1 MSYLNVI
8 SLGHAKK
15 YLRIDEELIDDDC
28 QIERM
33 IKSALSTL
41 ERRTN
46 ILFYARDKKYIFND
60 NCVKVYD
67 YPINSVVST
76 FELDTEKKTLFTNYQ
91 TKTGDYQ
98 IILNVGFENKD
109 DIPFEL
115 IDCALQYIKYLY
127 YEAETNTANKGGL
140 PMWLN
145 DMINQNK
152 RFVF

>member
-8 SLGHAKK
+8 TLGHAKK
-15 YLRIDEELIDDDC
+15 YLRVDEELIDDDF

-46 ILFYARDKKYIFND
+46 ILFYARDEKYIFND

-76 FELDTEKKTLFTNYQ
+76 FDVDTDQKTLFTNYQ
-91 TKTGDYQ
+91 TNTGDNE
-98 IILNVGFENKD
+98 IVLNVGYDNTD
-109 DIPFEL
+109 NIPFEL

>member
-8 SLGHAKK
+8 TLGHAKK
-15 YLRIDEELIDDDC
+15 YLRVDEELIDDDC

-76 FELDTEKKTLFTNYQ
+76 FDVDTEQKTLFTNYH
-91 TKTGDYQ
+91 TNTTDNE
-98 IILNVGFENKD
+98 IVLNVGFENKD

-140 PMWLN
+140 PSWLN

>member
-8 SLGHAKK
+8 SLDSAKQ
-15 YLRIDEELIDDDC
+15 YLRIDSDLLEDDS

-46 ILFYARDKKYIFND
+46 IMFFARDKKYIFQD
-60 NCVKVYD
+60 YCVKVYD
-67 YPINSVVST
+67 YPINNVVSS
-76 FELDTEKKTLFTNYQ
+76 FDVDVEQKTLFTNYQ
-91 TKTGDYQ
+91 THTGDNE
-98 IILNVGFENKD
+98 IVLNVGYNNSEE
-109 DIPFEL
+109 IPFEL

-127 YEAETNTANKGGL
+127 YEAETNTANKGDL
-140 PMWLN
+140 PAWLN

-152 RFVF
+152 RFIF

>member
-15 YLRIDEELIDDDC
+15 YLRVDEELVDDDC

-33 IKSALSTL
+33 IKSALSTI

-46 ILFYARDKKYIFND
+46 ILFYAREKKYIFQD
-60 NCVKVYD
+60 YSVKVYD
-67 YPINSVVST
+67 YPINEVVST
-76 FELDTEKKTLFTNYQ
+76 FDFDTEQKTLFTNYQ
-91 TKTGDYQ
+91 TNSSDKE
-98 IILNVGFENKD
+98 IVLNVGYTNTD
-109 DIPFEL
+109 NIPFEL
-115 IDCALQYIKYLY
+115 VDCALQYIKYLY
-127 YEAETNTANKGGL
+127 YEAETNTANRGSL
-140 PMWLN
+140 PLWLN